1 MWPGAEN
8 TRDRPDCAQRRVN
21 NRLIHSYTLTL
32 NTSCTSLIVQIVTII
47 NAVITALW
55 LRNKVPPPRRHW
67 NHDHRPVCQ
76 FGVTACASTLSFMS
90 FFLYSLA
97 TCSTVPLSLCHT
109 PPSPQPYLHPSLVQT
124 PWRVGNW
131 ICCHLHWLAGLVC
144 LLSLVMKTSV
154 WQGPWERIS
163 CCPGDH

>member
-8 TRDRPDCAQRRVN
+8 TRDRPDCTEACDQQTDPFIHTDTKHFMHMFYHSDC
-21 NRLIHSYTLTL
+21 NR
-32 NTSCTSLIVQIVTII
+32 
-47 NAVITALW
+47 NAVITLLW

-67 NHDHRPVCQ
+67 NHNHRPVCQ